1 MSISHLIGFYFKC
14 EKNEKVD
21 PYEVFPDESFCRIYD
36 ENGSS
41 DINDS
46 HIYICNR
53 HSTGCIS
60 VDRYCDSGL
69 TSLPT
74 QELPEEFK
82 VAKAI
87 LEHHYSNVEICYGV
101 VSYAH

>member
-46 HIYICNR
+46 HIYVCNR
-53 HSTGCIS
+53 YTTGHIS
-60 VDRYCDSGL
+60 LSDESGL
-69 TSLPT
+69 ESLPT

-101 VSYAH
+101 V